1 MSRPLIA
8 ISSRPRRPGDVR
20 GWPTTEAAAVQYTYL
35 ESLWRA
41 GCDEAIVAP
50 RIRSVAEA
58 RAYLSRIDGLVLV
71 GGGDMDPALFGQE
84 RHPNVYDVEPHSDAL
99 ELALAKAAF
108 EMGKPFLAICRG
120 MQVLNVALGGT
131 LHQHITREPGFA
143 EHGDPAEGKAM
154 HAVHIDAGSLLSK
167 AIGGESVIEEC
178 WSFHHQAIDEL
189 APGLLVSAR
198 TSDGAI
204 EGVERADVMEGWLIG
219 VQWHPERTSHRDPAQ
234 QALFNELA
242 VQASQ

>member
-1 MSRPLIA
+1 M
-8 ISSRPRRPGDVR
+8 
-20 GWPTTEAAAVQYTYL
+20 QYTYL

-50 RIRSVAEA
+50 RPLSDAEA
-58 RAYLSRIDGLVLV
+58 RNYLSRVDGLVLV

-84 RHPNVYDVEPHSDAL
+84 RHPRVYDVEPKSDAL

-131 LHQHITREPGFA
+131 LHQHITGESGFG

-154 HAVHIDAGSLLSK
+154 HGVEVEAGSMLSK
-167 AIGGESVIEEC
+167 AIGGETTIEEC
-178 WSFHHQAIDEL
+178 WSFHHQAIDSL
-189 APGLLVSAR
+189 APGLTVSAR
-198 TSDGAI
+198 SYDGAI
-204 EGVERADVMEGWLIG
+204 EGIERADPAAGWVLG
-219 VQWHPERTSHRDPAQ
+219 VQWHPERTSHRDPLQ
-234 QALFNELA
+234 QALFNELSA
-242 VQASQ
+242 QASR